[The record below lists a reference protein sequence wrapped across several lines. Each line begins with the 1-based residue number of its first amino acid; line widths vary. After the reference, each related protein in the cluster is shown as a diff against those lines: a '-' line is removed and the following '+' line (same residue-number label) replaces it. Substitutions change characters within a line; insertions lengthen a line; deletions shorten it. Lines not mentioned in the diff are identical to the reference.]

1 MLFAWADDETMQKEI
16 IMTLDTIEKIYEF
29 FEGIRGVIFFVID
42 QMNAL
47 KTSKRSEE
55 AKKRAEVYNW
65 ITSLTAGYK
74 SVFSSS
80 ANYWEFHDQNQQQS
94 SNLVVYAYGG
104 LDRVSHRKIML

>member
-1 MLFAWADDETMQKEI
+1 MLFAWANDIPTQKEI
-16 IMTLDTIEKIYEF
+16 MTLNTQEEIRDFFFLPEK
-29 FEGIRGVIFFVID
+29 VIFVID

-55 AKKRAEVYNW
+55 AKKRADVYNW
-65 ITSLTAGYK
+65 ITSLTSRHK
-74 SVFSSS
+74 SIFSSS

-104 LDRVSHRKIML
+104 LDRVSHRKIMS